1 MANTAFNTL
10 GTIISGSVTGS
21 FAGFTVVSGSATF
34 TGLKDYAGNNVSTG
48 SVALWT
54 NIPVGTTVPL
64 YITSASLSTGAVVF
78 YPVSIVIPQQ

>member
-1 MANTAFNTL
+1 MANTTFNTN
-10 GTIISGSVTGS
+10 GTISTTSVTGS

-34 TGLKDYAGNNVSTG
+34 TGLRDYTSNNVSTS

-54 NIPVGTTVPL
+54 NIPVGTTVSL

-78 YPVSIVIPQQ
+78 YPVSTIIPQK

>member
-48 SVALWT
+48 SIALWT

-64 YITSASLSTGAVVF
+64 YITSASLSSGAVVF
-78 YPVSIVIPQQ
+78 YPVSTVIPQQ

>member
-10 GTIISGSVTGS
+10 ATLTTGSVTGS

-34 TGLKDYAGNNVSTG
+34 TGLKDYSNNIVSTG
-48 SVALWT
+48 SLAMWT

-64 YITSASLSTGAVVF
+64 YITSASLSSGAVVF
-78 YPVSIVIPQQ
+78 YPVSTVIPQK

>member
-10 GTIISGSVTGS
+10 GTLTTGSITGS

-64 YITSASLSTGAVVF
+64 YITSASLSSGAVVF
-78 YPVSIVIPQQ
+78 YPVSTVIPQQ